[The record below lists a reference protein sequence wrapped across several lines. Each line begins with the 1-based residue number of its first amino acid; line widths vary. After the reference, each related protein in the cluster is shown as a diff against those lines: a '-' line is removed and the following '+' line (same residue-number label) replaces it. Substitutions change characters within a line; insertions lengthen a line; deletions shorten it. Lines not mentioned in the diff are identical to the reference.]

1 MMKPQRKYFGTDGI
15 RGTVGTHPIT
25 PEFVLKLG
33 WAAGRVLANGHGRS
47 KVLIGKDTRISGYMF
62 ESALEAG
69 LSAAGMDILLLGP
82 MPTPAIAYLTRTFHA
97 QAGIVISASHN
108 PFQDNGIKFFSGKG
122 MKLLDEVE
130 TAIEAELDL
139 PMRTV
144 ASDRLG
150 KAERIHDATGRY
162 IEFCKSSIPFDV
174 NLKGLKIIVDCA
186 HGATYHVAPNV
197 LRELGATVVTIG
209 TQPNGL
215 NINAGYGATQPQA
228 LQTAVVAQ
236 QADLGIALDGDGDR
250 VIMVDAHGEV
260 VDGDELLFIIASA
273 RHAAGTLQGTVI
285 GTVMSNLGLEQ
296 ALQQRGI
303 HFARAAV
310 GDRHVLEMLQ
320 QHNGMLGGESSGHIL
335 CLDRTTTGD
344 GIITALQILAIS
356 VQTSLPLH
364 VLKQGMQKCPQ
375 HMINVPLSCD
385 AGKVLANSE
394 VQQAVR
400 DAEQELGRYG
410 RVLLRPSGTEPL
422 IRVMVEG
429 NDAQQVEALTQQIAA
444 VVKTKARDDAA

>member
-122 MKLLDEVE
+122 MKLPDEVE

-150 KAERIHDATGRY
+150 KAERIHDAAGRY

-303 HFARAAV
+303 NFARAAV
-310 GDRHVLEMLQ
+310 GDRYVLEMLQ

-385 AGKVLANSE
+385 ADNVLANNE

-429 NDAQQVEALTQQIAA
+429 NDAQLVEALTQQIAA
-444 VVKTKARDDAA
+444 VVKTKARDDVA

>member
-1 MMKPQRKYFGTDGI
+1 
-15 RGTVGTHPIT
+15 
-25 PEFVLKLG
+25 
-33 WAAGRVLANGHGRS
+33 
-47 KVLIGKDTRISGYMF
+47 MF

-122 MKLLDEVE
+122 MKLPDEVE

-150 KAERIHDATGRY
+150 KAERIHDAAGRY
-162 IEFCKSSIPFDV
+162 IEFCKSSIPFDI

-273 RHAAGTLQGTVI
+273 RHAAGTLQGPVI

-303 HFARAAV
+303 NFARAAV

-320 QHNGMLGGESSGHIL
+320 QHHGILGGESSGHIL

-344 GIITALQILAIS
+344 GVITALQILAIS

-375 HMINVPLSCD
+375 YMINVPLSCD
-385 AGKVLANSE
+385 ASNVLASSE

-429 NDAQQVEALTQQIAA
+429 NDAQQVEALTQQLAA

>member
-1 MMKPQRKYFGTDGI
+1 
-15 RGTVGTHPIT
+15 
-25 PEFVLKLG
+25 
-33 WAAGRVLANGHGRS
+33 
-47 KVLIGKDTRISGYMF
+47 
-62 ESALEAG
+62 
-69 LSAAGMDILLLGP
+69 
-82 MPTPAIAYLTRTFHA
+82 
-97 QAGIVISASHN
+97 
-108 PFQDNGIKFFSGKG
+108 
-122 MKLLDEVE
+122 
-130 TAIEAELDL
+130 
-139 PMRTV
+139 
-144 ASDRLG
+144 
-150 KAERIHDATGRY
+150 
-162 IEFCKSSIPFDV
+162 
-174 NLKGLKIIVDCA
+174 
-186 HGATYHVAPNV
+186 
-197 LRELGATVVTIG
+197 
-209 TQPNGL
+209 
-215 NINAGYGATQPQA
+215 
-228 LQTAVVAQ
+228 
-236 QADLGIALDGDGDR
+236 LDGDGDR

-303 HFARAAV
+303 NFARAAV

-385 AGKVLANSE
+385 ATNVLANSE

-429 NDAQQVEALTQQIAA
+429 NDAQLVEALTQQIAA
-444 VVKTKARDDAA
+444 VVKTKARDNAA